1 MTSRLPHVRAIVTT
15 PLLFAALSAAALAA
29 SASAIAAEST
39 TINMSYN
46 GPPEVEKNAVHRFAS
61 NFKRLVELRTTGA
74 VEIKLYPNSQ
84 LGKEAA
90 RMEQVMSGPMINVA
104 SLAGMQS
111 VFPEIFAGNAPFMF
125 DGFEAAHRFYEDSEY
140 WHQATGAFHERTGA
154 YLLEAIEE
162 GGFLAFTNSE
172 RPIHSPEDFQGLKF
186 RAMDESQVALYEAFG
201 ASGTPVPWTE
211 VYTALKTGVAD
222 GQMNP
227 PMYILIG
234 SLQEVQDYMTMANI
248 QYSMQ
253 FLVINGAWMDGLPE
267 SQQQAIRQAAHDA
280 NVINRIWVEAKVQ
293 ERVNTIKEA
302 GVEVYHPSEQQ
313 MTAFREQGQPA
324 YMDWLEQKID
334 SRWIDLARDSAAE
347 AARAA
352 SGS

>member
-1 MTSRLPHVRAIVTT
+1 MNPMHRLVR
-15 PLLFAALSAAALAA
+15 AAALVPAA
-29 SASAIAAEST
+29 ALMLALGPTAAAQDT
-39 TINMSYN
+39 ITINMSYN
-46 GPPEVEKNAVHRFAS
+46 GPPEVEKNAVHRFAT
-61 NFKRLVELRTTGA
+61 NFKKLVELRTTGDIQI
-74 VEIKLYPNSQ
+74 ELYPNSQ
-84 LGKEAA
+84 LGEEAD

-104 SLAGMQS
+104 SLAGMQT

-125 DGFEAAHRFYEDSEY
+125 EDFESAHWFYEDSEY
-140 WHQATGAFHERTGA
+140 WQEATEAFHERTGA
-154 YLLEAIEE
+154 YLLEAVEE
-162 GGFLAFTNSE
+162 GGFLAFTNSQK
-172 RPIHSPEDFQGLKF
+172 PIHSPEDFEGLKF

-267 SQQQAIRQAAHDA
+267 AQQEAIRRSAHEA

-293 ERVNTIKEA
+293 ERVNTIKAA
-302 GVEVYHPSEQQ
+302 GVDVYYPDEEE
-313 MTAFREQGQPA
+313 MAAFREQGQPA
-324 YMDWLEQKID
+324 YMDWLREKID
-334 SRWIDLARDSAAE
+334 ERWIELAKDSATKAAE
-347 AARAA
+347 MAD
-352 SGS
+352 GS

>member
-1 MTSRLPHVRAIVTT
+1 MNAKRFLVR
-15 PLLFAALSAAALAA
+15 LSACCSMLAA
-29 SASAIAAEST
+29 FIVLGTPAMAADT

-46 GPPEVEKNAVHRFAS
+46 GPPEVEKNAVHRFAE
-61 NFKRLVELRTTGA
+61 NFKKLVELRTTGA
-74 VEIKLYPNSQ
+74 IEVKLYPNSQ
-84 LGKEAA
+84 LGKEAD
-90 RMEQVMSGPMINVA
+90 RMEQVMTGPMINVA
-104 SLAGMQS
+104 SLAGMQT

-125 DGFEAAHRFYEDSEY
+125 ETFEAAHWFYEDSEY
-140 WHQATGAFHERTGA
+140 WQQAAEAFHEETGA
-154 YLLEAIEE
+154 YLLEAVEE
-162 GGFLAFTNSE
+162 GGFLAFTNSQK
-172 RPIHSPEDFQGLKF
+172 PIHSPEDFDGLKF

-253 FLVINGAWMDGLPE
+253 FLVINGGWMDGLSE
-267 SQQQAIRQAAHDA
+267 AQQEAIRQSAHDA

-293 ERVNTIKEA
+293 ERVNTIKDA
-302 GVEVYHPSEQQ
+302 GVEVYYPDESE
-313 MTAFREQGQPA
+313 MAAFREQGQPA
-324 YMDWLEQKID
+324 YMDWLRQKID
-334 SRWIDLARDSAAE
+334 GKWIDRAKQSAAQAAE
-347 AARAA
+347 AT

>member
-1 MTSRLPHVRAIVTT
+1 MAYIQRSFRMAGLIAVTA
-15 PLLFAALSAAALAA
+15 FATALTASAA
-29 SASAIAAEST
+29 AAEST

-61 NFKRLVELRTTGA
+61 NFKTLVELRTTGA
-74 VEIKLYPNSQ
+74 IEIELYPNSE
-84 LGKEAA
+84 LGKESD

-125 DGFEAAHRFYEDSEY
+125 EDFKSAHWFYEDSEY
-140 WHQATGAFHERTGA
+140 WQAATDAFHERTGA
-154 YLLEAIEE
+154 YLLEAVEE

-172 RPIHSPEDFQGLKF
+172 RPIRSPEDFDGLKF

-253 FLVINGAWMDGLPE
+253 FLVINGAWMDGLSE
-267 SQQQAIRQAAHDA
+267 AHQEAIRQAAHEA
-280 NVINRIWVEAKVQ
+280 NVINRIRVEAKVQ
-293 ERVNTIKEA
+293 ERVNTIKDA
-302 GVEVYHPSEQQ
+302 GVEVYYPDEEE
-313 MTAFREQGQPA
+313 MAAFRERGQPA
-324 YMDWLEQKID
+324 YMDWLAEEID
-334 SRWIDLARDSAAE
+334 RKWIDLAKESADK
-347 AARAA
+347 AARMGDD
-352 SGS
+352 S